1 VVPVAEL
8 RADLAAFLTV
18 LARGRRLDAEEVE
31 QAVWLCVVERART
44 GGLPRDRR
52 SWLRGIVV
60 REVLAAGRTEGV
72 ETPVG
77 RVARRHR
84 TPEEQVLA
92 AERRRAV
99 RQALARLPGRCPQL
113 MAALAESPELTYRQ
127 LADELGVPRG
137 SIGPTRSRCLAC
149 LRALLQSH
157 RSPGLRR

>member
-1 VVPVAEL
+1 MVPVAEL
-8 RADLAAFLTV
+8 RPELAAFLTV

-31 QAVWLCVVERART
+31 QAVWLRVVERSRA

-52 SWLRGIVV
+52 AWLRGIVV
-60 REVLAAGRTEGV
+60 REVLAAGRYTRV

-77 RVARRHR
+77 RVPQRHR
-84 TPEEQVLA
+84 TPEEHLLA

-99 RQALARLPGRCPQL
+99 RRALARLPGRCPQL
-113 MAALAESPELTYRQ
+113 MTALAESPELTYRQ

-149 LRALLQSH
+149 LRALLQGH
-157 RSPGLRR
+157 RP